1 MSKLNRIYKKLD
13 ILSDEK
19 ENNLVKNLLKK
30 PIKDNK
36 DNMPHFHYE
45 EPFFNQQADLL
56 FLPDDRNYKYCLV
69 VIDIAT
75 RKCDAEPL
83 KNKTANDVKNA
94 FIKIYKRKILKFPGI
109 MDLDQGTEFKGVCK
123 TYFEN
128 NNCSVKYAE
137 PYRSRQL
144 AVVEGLN
151 SLISKII
158 QNKQLVE
165 EINNNEISRTWVD
178 VLPKIIKLI
187 NEEYTQKPVIFTGST
202 PERGDGDSLKLLD
215 VGTKVRVQLDKP
227 QEFISGK
234 RLTGSKFRI
243 GDIRWNPV
251 VQEITQIYLRP
262 GFCPMYQVDNNT
274 NVAYTKNQLQVVKED
289 EVKPSTKG
297 QTKFII
303 DKILEKI
310 KKKGKIFYK
319 VLWNDKSETIEPR
332 SLLLED
338 VPDLIND
345 FDKK

>member
-1 MSKLNRIYKKLD
+1 MKTKSASEYKD
-13 ILSDEK
+13 
-19 ENNLVKNLLKK
+19 
-30 PIKDNK
+30 
-36 DNMPHFHYE
+36 
-45 EPFFNQQADLL
+45 
-56 FLPDDRNYKYCLV
+56 
-69 VIDIAT
+69 
-75 RKCDAEPL
+75 
-83 KNKTANDVKNA
+83 A
-94 FIKIYKRKILKFPGI
+94 FIKIYKRKIFKKPEI
-109 MDLDQGTEFKGVCK
+109 MTVDSGTEFQGVCK
-123 TYFEN
+123 KWFETN
-128 NNCSVKYAE
+128 NIVLKVAE

-165 EINNNEISRTWVD
+165 EINNNEVSRSWVD

-187 NEEYTQKPVIFTGST
+187 NEEYEQTPAIYTGST
-202 PERGDGDSLKLLD
+202 PERGEGDSLKLLD

-227 QEFISGK
+227 QEFIGGK
-234 RLTGSKFRI
+234 RLNGRFRI
-243 GDIRWNPV
+243 GAIRWNPV

-289 EVKPSTKG
+289 EVKPTTKG

-303 DKILEKI
+303 NKILEKI

-345 FDKK
+345 FDKKK